1 VKYTFRQAVRKTF
14 NVFGLDVTRMSNS
27 PGAVLSGLRRFPI
40 RTIIDGGA
48 NEGQFA
54 KLILGLFPHAHLYC
68 FEPLPEPF
76 KKLRV
81 WAEGQQG
88 NVDVFNVALGETEG
102 TIEMLSHVEHNTSS
116 SLLRTTARCEK
127 LYPFT
132 QKQAPLSVKLM
143 PLDKIVVNWPRPLIP
158 ELLIKLDV
166 QGYEDR
172 VIRGSTETFRKARA
186 CIVEINLD
194 ELYKNQATFKDLFL
208 SLDEL
213 GFHYGGNLAQT
224 YGDDGHV
231 VFIDAV
237 FTK

>member
-1 VKYTFRQAVRKTF
+1 MTMRILKKVCNQIGFDIVR
-14 NVFGLDVTRMSNS
+14 SHNS
-27 PGAVLSGLRRFPI
+27 PVVTLLGLRRFPI
-40 RTIIDGGA
+40 RTVIDVGA

-54 KLILGLFPHAHLYC
+54 KQILGFFPHAHLYC

-76 KKLRV
+76 KKLRD

-116 SLLRTTARCEK
+116 SLLRTTARCEE

-132 QKQAPLSVKLM
+132 HKQAPLSIKLM
-143 PLDKIVVNWPRPLIP
+143 PLDKIVVNLPQPLVP

-172 VIRGSTETFRKARA
+172 VIRGGTETIRKARA
-186 CIVEINLD
+186 CIIEINLD
-194 ELYKNQATFKDLFL
+194 ELYENQATFKDLLL
-208 SLDEL
+208 SLREL
-213 GFHYGGNLAQT
+213 GFHYAGNLDQV
-224 YGDDGHV
+224 YGEDGHV
-231 VFIDAV
+231 ISLDAV
-237 FTK
+237 FVRQH